1 MGTYSFKL
9 PDLGEG
15 IVESEISAWHV
26 QPGDQVQEDQL
37 IAEVMTDKAVVE
49 ITAPV
54 TGTVVALAGKAGDV
68 LKVGRELIRFEVQG
82 PGNLSAE
89 SGLDPK
95 LDPKLAPDPESEPEP
110 EPEPE
115 PETTVTITRSSGAFE
130 SGTFANIKPPASVT
144 DNSVALPHRR
154 VLTSPSLRRQ
164 AREANIDLSLVPGS
178 GPEGRITQEDMDAY
192 LNATRLSK
200 NRKRHSSRSI
210 HIQGLRRVI
219 ARKIQQSAQQI
230 PHYSYIE
237 EVDVTQLEAL
247 RRHLN
252 DQRSREQAKLTLLP
266 FIMHALSRLLPD
278 FPHCNAHYHGSKD
291 LLVQHEPVNIGIAT
305 MTEAGLM
312 VPVVRHCESLDL
324 WQAAAEIS
332 RLSQSARSGKAS
344 KDELSGS
351 TISITSLG
359 ALGGI
364 ATTPIINA
372 PETAIIGVN
381 KIQERVI
388 VKEGRFVIRKMM
400 NLSSSFDHRIV
411 DGFDGAQLVQK
422 LKALLEHPGAA
433 FV

>member
-1 MGTYSFKL
+1 METYSFKL

-95 LDPKLAPDPESEPEP
+95 LAPESESEPKPEP
-110 EPEPE
+110 KPEP
-115 PETTVTITRSSGAFE
+115 TVTITRSSG
-130 SGTFANIKPPASVT
+130 TFTGIKSSASVT

-192 LNATRLSK
+192 LSATRSSK
-200 NRKRHSSRSI
+200 SPKRHGSRSI

-252 DQRSREQAKLTLLP
+252 DQRSGEQAKLTVLP

-332 RLSQSARSGKAS
+332 RLSQTARSGKAG

-381 KIQERVI
+381 KIQERVM

>member
-1 MGTYSFKL
+1 M
-9 PDLGEG
+9 
-15 IVESEISAWHV
+15 
-26 QPGDQVQEDQL
+26 
-37 IAEVMTDKAVVE
+37 
-49 ITAPV
+49 
-54 TGTVVALAGKAGDV
+54 
-68 LKVGRELIRFEVQG
+68 
-82 PGNLSAE
+82 
-89 SGLDPK
+89 
-95 LDPKLAPDPESEPEP
+95 
-110 EPEPE
+110 
-115 PETTVTITRSSGAFE
+115 
-130 SGTFANIKPPASVT
+130 
-144 DNSVALPHRR
+144 
-154 VLTSPSLRRQ
+154 
-164 AREANIDLSLVPGS
+164 SLVPGS

-192 LNATRLSK
+192 LSATRSPK
-200 NRKRHSSRSI
+200 NRKRHGSRSI

-252 DQRSREQAKLTLLP
+252 DQRSGEQVKLTLLP
-266 FIMHALSRLLPD
+266 FIMRALSRLLPD

-332 RLSQSARSGKAS
+332 RLSQSARSGKAG

>member
-82 PGNLSAE
+82 PDNPGAE

-95 LDPKLAPDPESEPEP
+95 LKLAPEPEP
-110 EPEPE
+110 QPEPEPKPEPE
-115 PETTVTITRSSGAFE
+115 PETTVTITRSSETSA
-130 SGTFANIKPPASVT
+130 SIKSPASVT

-192 LNATRLSK
+192 LSATRSPK
-200 NRKRHSSRSI
+200 NRKRHGSRSI

-219 ARKIQQSAQQI
+219 ARNIQQSAQQI

-252 DQRSREQAKLTLLP
+252 DQRSGEQAKLTVLP

-278 FPHCNAHYHGSKD
+278 FPHCNAHYHGNKD

-332 RLSQSARSGKAS
+332 RLSQTARSGKAG

-381 KIQERVI
+381 KIQERVM

>member
-95 LDPKLAPDPESEPEP
+95 LATEPEP

-115 PETTVTITRSSGAFE
+115 SKPEPTVTITRSSGAFTN
-130 SGTFANIKPPASVT
+130 GTFANIKPPTSVT

-192 LNATRLSK
+192 LSATRSPK
-200 NRKRHSSRSI
+200 NRKRHGSRSI

-252 DQRSREQAKLTLLP
+252 DQRSGEQVKLTLLP
-266 FIMHALSRLLPD
+266 FIMRALSRLLPD

-332 RLSQSARSGKAS
+332 RLSQSARSGKAG

>member
-68 LKVGRELIRFEVQG
+68 VKVGRELIRFEVQG

-95 LDPKLAPDPESEPEP
+95 LKLAPEP
-110 EPEPE
+110 EPEP
-115 PETTVTITRSSGAFE
+115 TVTITRSSG
-130 SGTFANIKPPASVT
+130 TFASIKSSASVT

-192 LNATRLSK
+192 LNATRSSK
-200 NRKRHSSRSI
+200 SPKRHGSRLI
-210 HIQGLRRVI
+210 NIQGLRRVI

-252 DQRSREQAKLTLLP
+252 DQRSGEQAKLTLLP

-332 RLSQSARSGKAS
+332 RLSQTARSGKAG

-381 KIQERVI
+381 KIQERVM

-422 LKALLEHPGAA
+422 LKALLEHPGAV

>member
-1 MGTYSFKL
+1 M
-9 PDLGEG
+9 
-15 IVESEISAWHV
+15 
-26 QPGDQVQEDQL
+26 
-37 IAEVMTDKAVVE
+37 
-49 ITAPV
+49 
-54 TGTVVALAGKAGDV
+54 
-68 LKVGRELIRFEVQG
+68 
-82 PGNLSAE
+82 
-89 SGLDPK
+89 
-95 LDPKLAPDPESEPEP
+95 
-110 EPEPE
+110 
-115 PETTVTITRSSGAFE
+115 
-130 SGTFANIKPPASVT
+130 
-144 DNSVALPHRR
+144 ALPHRR

-178 GPEGRITQEDMDAY
+178 GPEGRITQEDMNAY
-192 LNATRLSK
+192 LNATRPSK
-200 NRKRHSSRSI
+200 SPKRHGSRSI
-210 HIQGLRRVI
+210 NIQGLRRII

-252 DQRSREQAKLTLLP
+252 DQRSAEQAKLTLLP

-332 RLSQSARSGKAS
+332 RLSQTARSGKAG

-381 KIQERVI
+381 KIQERVM
-388 VKEGRFVIRKMM
+388 VKEGRFVIRRMM

>member
-1 MGTYSFKL
+1 METYSFKL

-95 LDPKLAPDPESEPEP
+95 LAPEPESEPKP
-110 EPEPE
+110 EPKP
-115 PETTVTITRSSGAFE
+115 TVTITRSSG
-130 SGTFANIKPPASVT
+130 TFTGIKSSASVT

-192 LNATRLSK
+192 LSATRSSK
-200 NRKRHSSRSI
+200 SPKRHGSRSI

-252 DQRSREQAKLTLLP
+252 DQRSGEQAKLTVLP

-332 RLSQSARSGKAS
+332 RLSQTARSRKAG

-381 KIQERVI
+381 KIQERVM

>member
-1 MGTYSFKL
+1 M
-9 PDLGEG
+9 
-15 IVESEISAWHV
+15 
-26 QPGDQVQEDQL
+26 
-37 IAEVMTDKAVVE
+37 
-49 ITAPV
+49 
-54 TGTVVALAGKAGDV
+54 
-68 LKVGRELIRFEVQG
+68 
-82 PGNLSAE
+82 
-89 SGLDPK
+89 
-95 LDPKLAPDPESEPEP
+95 
-110 EPEPE
+110 
-115 PETTVTITRSSGAFE
+115 
-130 SGTFANIKPPASVT
+130 
-144 DNSVALPHRR
+144 
-154 VLTSPSLRRQ
+154 
-164 AREANIDLSLVPGS
+164 SLVPGS

-192 LNATRLSK
+192 LSATRSSK
-200 NRKRHSSRSI
+200 NRKRHGSRSI
-210 HIQGLRRVI
+210 NIQGLRRVI
-219 ARKIQQSAQQI
+219 ARKLQQSAQQI

-252 DQRSREQAKLTLLP
+252 DQRSGEQAKLTLLP

-291 LLVQHEPVNIGIAT
+291 LLVQYEPVNIGIAT

-332 RLSQSARSGKAS
+332 RLSQTARSGKAG

-381 KIQERVI
+381 KMQERVM

>member
-1 MGTYSFKL
+1 METYSFKL

-26 QPGDQVQEDQL
+26 QPGDRVQEDQL

-82 PGNLSAE
+82 PGNPGAE

-95 LDPKLAPDPESEPEP
+95 LKLAPEPEP

-115 PETTVTITRSSGAFE
+115 PKSEPTVTITRSSG
-130 SGTFANIKPPASVT
+130 TFASIKSSASVT

-192 LNATRLSK
+192 LSATRPSK
-200 NRKRHSSRSI
+200 NRKRHGSRSI

-252 DQRSREQAKLTLLP
+252 DQRSGEQAKLTLLP

-332 RLSQSARSGKAS
+332 RLSQTARSGKAG

-381 KIQERVI
+381 KIQERVM
-388 VKEGRFVIRKMM
+388 VKEGRFVIRQMM

>member
-1 MGTYSFKL
+1 M
-9 PDLGEG
+9 
-15 IVESEISAWHV
+15 
-26 QPGDQVQEDQL
+26 
-37 IAEVMTDKAVVE
+37 
-49 ITAPV
+49 
-54 TGTVVALAGKAGDV
+54 
-68 LKVGRELIRFEVQG
+68 
-82 PGNLSAE
+82 
-89 SGLDPK
+89 
-95 LDPKLAPDPESEPEP
+95 
-110 EPEPE
+110 
-115 PETTVTITRSSGAFE
+115 
-130 SGTFANIKPPASVT
+130 
-144 DNSVALPHRR
+144 
-154 VLTSPSLRRQ
+154 
-164 AREANIDLSLVPGS
+164 SLVPGS

-192 LNATRLSK
+192 LSATRSSK
-200 NRKRHSSRSI
+200 NRKRHGSRSI
-210 HIQGLRRVI
+210 NIQGLRRVI

-252 DQRSREQAKLTLLP
+252 DQRSGEQAKLTLLP

-332 RLSQSARSGKAS
+332 RLSQTARSGKAG

-381 KIQERVI
+381 KIQERVM

-422 LKALLEHPGAA
+422 LKALLEHPGAV